1 MVLKDIG
8 WHLEVIDRARLS
20 LADLFFVV
28 RIEAGSL
35 EQTET
40 FVLSFFFFDDFVFG
54 DISYSNIEGLF
65 QDRSVFDKDLIIN
78 DLIR

>member
-1 MVLKDIG
+1 MVSKEISR
-8 WHLEVIDRARLS
+8 HLEVIDRARLS

-40 FVLSFFFFDDFVFG
+40 LVLSFFFFDDFVFG
-54 DISYSNIEGLF
+54 DISNSNIEGF
-65 QDRSVFDKDLIIN
+65 FKDCSVFD
-78 DLIR
+78 